1 MSDKFVYFNNTEE
14 RIHEFTIRY
23 VVNPTLSLGNKNH
36 AISVFWSCI
45 FESNYEKELV
55 LNRESLKIICDPS
68 IGEEQAAKFET
79 LFTAVRYIRSAAH

>member
-1 MSDKFVYFNNTEE
+1 MFKKFVYFNNTEE

-45 FESNYEKELV
+45 FESNYEKELG
-55 LNRESLKIICDPS
+55 LNWKSLDIIYATS
-68 IGEEQAAKFET
+68 VGEDQVAMFET
-79 LFTAVRYIRSAAH
+79 VFNAVRYIC